1 MWPLTLGRHV
11 LTAAAPLFARCYT
24 GHRTQ
29 SAGLVRLSAENSTP
43 QRQKQC
49 MLLGHLPRSG
59 PFFQRLPVSPSSSAT
74 RPPGRVGQPPANLAP
89 LAHLQSTAAPR
100 PSRKNPGGEEE
111 NQRPAS
117 RHGDSTPRPRAKP
130 AARSRLGRHHV
141 NTACSAGRGGR

>member
-1 MWPLTLGRHV
+1 MAEVLGYNVALDPREARSHSSCTAVCPLL
-11 LTAAAPLFARCYT
+11 
-24 GHRTQ
+24 HRTQ
-29 SAGLVRLSAENSTP
+29 NPVSRFGPSFSR
-43 QRQKQC
+43 QC